1 MSFYD
6 EWLSA
11 HTERAAWFA
20 RSPGVSRDADH
31 AWIET
36 RQDARV
42 KLMLSDELG
51 FPTMG
56 GVVLKAEV
64 PPGRHTGSHV
74 HGEEAIHIVSGTGH
88 VVVDGHRFAVRP
100 GSTIAI
106 PYRASHQLV
115 NTGRTPML
123 YVSALAFPLERFVK
137 LATLDQLEDHGSNT
151 DDHLTAEYESSNAL
165 PSGRRVLIQLDEAPT
180 YADQDLSTAPAAYRN
195 QHGEV
200 RYLMTEANGFPARS
214 SVAMSH
220 VFEEPPRH
228 HGGRHKHLEAV
239 LYVLEGEGHTDVQG
253 GRQPWAAGDVLHIP
267 PAMYEHEHFNESD
280 RTSRM
285 LRVQFGIR
293 YWFTDL
299 WPDGYRPRRIY
310 TQSGD
315 PLVSGPIHG
324 G

>member
-6 EWLSA
+6 EWLSVGS
-11 HTERAAWFA
+11 ECAAWFA

-31 AWIET
+31 PWIET

-42 KLMLSDELG
+42 KVMLSDELG

-56 GVVLKAEV
+56 GVVLKAEI
-64 PPGRHTGSHV
+64 PPEHHTGAHV
-74 HGEEAIHIVSGTGH
+74 HGEEAIHVVSGTGH
-88 VVVDGHRFAVRP
+88 VIIAGHRFGVRP
-100 GSTIAI
+100 GSTIAV
-106 PYRASHQLV
+106 PYRAPHQLV
-115 NTGRTPML
+115 NTGQTPML
-123 YVSALAFPLERFVK
+123 YVSALIFPLERFVK
-137 LATLDQLEDHGSNT
+137 LAALEQLQDHGPNT
-151 DDHLTAEYESSNAL
+151 DEHLTGPLESSYEL
-165 PSGRRVLIQLDEAPT
+165 PSGRRVVIHLDEAPT
-180 YADQDLSTAPAAYRN
+180 YADQVPSEIPAAYRN

-200 RYLMTEANGFPARS
+200 RYLMTESNRFPAMS

-239 LYVLEGEGHTDVQG
+239 LYVLDGDGYTDVQG
-253 GRQPWAAGDVLHIP
+253 VRQPWTAGDVLHIP

-280 RTSRM
+280 RPSRM
-285 LRVQFGIR
+285 LRIQFGIR

-299 WPDGYRPRRIY
+299 WPEGYRPRRIY
-310 TQSGD
+310 TESGD
-315 PLVSGPIHG
+315 PLVRGPIEG